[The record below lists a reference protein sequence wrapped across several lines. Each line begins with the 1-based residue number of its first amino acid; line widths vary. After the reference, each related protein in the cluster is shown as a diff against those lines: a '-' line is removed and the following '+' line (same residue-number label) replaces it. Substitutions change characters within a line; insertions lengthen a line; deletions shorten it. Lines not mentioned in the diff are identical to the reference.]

1 MMRRRF
7 KMKKEQP
14 NKADELLTKINEKFE
29 TLASNLD
36 SKKTEDEIKN
46 YFKFA
51 GQFHNYS
58 LRNQMLIADEAMFR
72 GVSVEHM
79 ASFKTWSDLKNKEGQ
94 AASVKKGE
102 RGFTIL
108 VPTPYIKYELDE
120 NREYRLDAK
129 GQKIPKTDEQ
139 GRVQKGMA
147 FKAGTVFDVNQTTA
161 KEIGAYKTL
170 DYRSKI
176 DINEALFE
184 RLKKDISE
192 KFNVTVDVVSI
203 HGGAKGYYS
212 FADNKIA
219 IDPKYTTSERI
230 STLYHELGH
239 HLIHGEQFKNGSLDY
254 SNLHENRGAREGEAE
269 SFSYILSSMSGIEN
283 KSELYIKT
291 WGNTAKDLKE
301 RFELITKTAK
311 EAIQTLDL
319 ESVIKQEHFK
329 SLIAESKNLESG
341 LTREDVKKDDQ
352 SYQLYRSQSQEKQID
367 GGLER

>member
-1 MMRRRF
+1 
-7 KMKKEQP
+7 MKKEQP

-29 TLASNLD
+29 TLAANID
-36 SKKTEDEIKN
+36 SPKTEEEIRN
-46 YFKFA
+46 YFKFV
-51 GQFHNYS
+51 GQFHKYS

-72 GVSVEHM
+72 GLSVEHM

-129 GQKIPKTDEQ
+129 GEKIPKLDEQ
-139 GRVQKGMA
+139 GKVQKGMA

-161 KEIGAYKTL
+161 KDIGAYKTL

-176 DINEALFE
+176 DISETLFE
-184 RLKKDISE
+184 RLKNEIAE
-192 KFNVTVDVVSI
+192 KFNVTVDIESI

-212 FADNKIA
+212 FLDNKIA

-291 WGNTAKDLKE
+291 WGNDAKDLKE
-301 RFELITKTAK
+301 RFELITGTAK

-319 ESVIKQEHFK
+319 ETLIRQEHFK
-329 SLIAESKNLESG
+329 NLIVESQNLETG
-341 LTREDVKKDDQ
+341 LTREDLKKDDQ
-352 SYQLYRSQSQEKQID
+352 VWQQSRSQSQAQKQE
-367 GGLER
+367 GGIER

>member
-1 MMRRRF
+1 
-7 KMKKEQP
+7 MKKEQP

-29 TLASNLD
+29 TLAANLD
-36 SKKTEDEIKN
+36 SKQTEDEIKN

-51 GQFHNYS
+51 GQFHKYS

-72 GVSVEHM
+72 NANVEHM
-79 ASFKTWSDLKNKEGQ
+79 ASFKTWSDLKNSDG
-94 AASVKKGE
+94 ARASVKKGE

-108 VPTPYIKYELDE
+108 VPTPYIKYELDS
-120 NREYRLDAK
+120 NREYLLNAK
-129 GQKIPKTDEQ
+129 GEKIPKLDEQ
-139 GRVQKGMA
+139 GKVQKGMA

-192 KFNVTVDVVSI
+192 KFNVNIDVESI

-212 FADNKIA
+212 FLENKIA

-291 WGNTAKDLKE
+291 WGNDAKDLKE
-301 RFELITKTAK
+301 RFELITGKAK
-311 EAIQTLDL
+311 EAIQTLEL

-329 SLIAESKNLESG
+329 NLISESKSLSSG
-341 LTREDVKKDDQ
+341 VSVEDVKFANIGGQ
-352 SYQLYRSQSQEKQID
+352 CQQRQE
-367 GGLER
+367 ERGISR